1 MSLFIKCTLRW
12 QIWTNKKL
20 LLVLLLCKALA
31 NFWRAIWQTNRRF
44 SANCLMCVH
53 TLLCFILRQL
63 REGQIQR
70 VISLLS
76 STIPMRCSKLST
88 HVHFFFDVSP
98 PLFYSCLWKRTFSFS
113 SFSFFAQVQAYTQT
127 FIWLLQQN

>member
-53 TLLCFILRQL
+53 TLLCFSFVSCAKSKK
-63 REGQIQR
+63 ES
-70 VISLLS
+70 ISLLS
-76 STIPMRCSKLST
+76 STRPIRCSKLST
-88 HVHFFFDVSP
+88 HVRLFFDVSP
-98 PLFYSCLWKRTFSFS
+98 PLFYSCLWNWTFSFS